1 LEYQDIP
8 LELICGQLK
17 IKYPTIPV
25 FFNMTNTRTGN
36 LEKLSNL
43 EDFHME
49 KVQDAKFDMV
59 CYVNEY
65 QNGIEINCHYFKDR
79 FKPLSIEKLMNLYK
93 QILDNISAEPAK
105 KIEEYTLTG
114 KERTLKRKSQT
125 GAGSVKRII
134 KK

>member
-1 LEYQDIP
+1 
-8 LELICGQLK
+8 
-17 IKYPTIPV
+17 
-25 FFNMTNTRTGN
+25 MTNIGAGN
-36 LEKLSNL
+36 LEKLTNL

-79 FKPLSIEKLMNLYK
+79 FKPLSIEKLMNLYEK
-93 QILDNISAEPAK
+93 ILDNISAEPAK

-114 KERTLKRKSQT
+114 KERTLKRKLQT
-125 GAGSVKRII
+125 VTRTVKHII